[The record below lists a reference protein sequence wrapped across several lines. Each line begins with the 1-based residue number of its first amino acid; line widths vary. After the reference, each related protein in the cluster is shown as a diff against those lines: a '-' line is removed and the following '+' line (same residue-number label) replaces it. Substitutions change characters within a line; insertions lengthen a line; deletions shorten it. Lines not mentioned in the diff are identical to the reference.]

1 MAFIFIF
8 LDGVGLGNEGY
19 SNPFYSAPTPSIAK
33 ILDGNK
39 LTIESADKEYINA
52 SLLSLDACLGV
63 QGIPQSATGQ
73 TSLFTGINAPNI
85 LGYHLNA
92 YPNEQLRNILA
103 QKGIFKE
110 LVRNKLTCT
119 FANAYRP
126 GRLKKLFA
134 GDVKHYSCST
144 LITYYAG
151 LEFRS
156 LTDLESGNAVYMD
169 IINDHLR
176 ELGYDVTLITPEAAA
191 KNLINIAREF
201 SFTLYESFLSDI
213 IGHKGDKHQA
223 EEIVKRI
230 DAFLGSIIDNMDQEK
245 DLLLVTSDHGNL
257 ESTTIKAHTKNPVP
271 ALIVGKNRKRFVDVL
286 MSKKNITG
294 VVPAILEI
302 YLKQRR
308 IKCGFS

>member
-8 LDGVGLGNEGY
+8 LDGVGLGREDEN
-19 SNPFYSAPTPSIAK
+19 NPFYSSSTPAIAK

-39 LTIESADKEYINA
+39 LTMGSADKEYINA

-73 TSLFTGINAPNI
+73 TSLFTGTNASKI

-92 YPNEQLRNILA
+92 YPNEQLRDVLA
-103 QKGIFKE
+103 ERGVFSQLK
-110 LVRNKLTCT
+110 RNKHTCT

-126 GRLKKLFA
+126 GRLKELFA
-134 GDVKHYSCST
+134 GGVKHYSCST

-156 LTDLESGNAVYMD
+156 LKDLERGNAVYMD

-176 ELGYDVTLITPEAAA
+176 ELGYDVKLITPGAAA
-191 KNLINIAREF
+191 RNLINIAREF

-213 IGHKGDKHQA
+213 IGHKGDNHKA

-230 DAFLGSIIDNMDQEK
+230 DAFLGSIIDNMNQER

-257 ESTTIKAHTKNPVP
+257 ENSAVKVHTKNPVP
-271 ALIVGKNRKRFVDVL
+271 ALVIGKNRKRFVDILV
-286 MSKKNITG
+286 SKKDITG

-302 YLKQRR
+302 IEATKN
-308 IKCGFS
+308 